1 MALSGIF
8 RQVSALARPRV
19 RDADGERHDPG
30 DAACGGVSPRRTRA
44 SSAR

>member
-30 DAACGGVSPRRTRA
+30 DAACGGVPRGRTRA